1 MVPCAEALASRPPC
15 SRRTFY
21 PGLRALDLHRVCQIA
36 DRLDVSLDWLLGRT
50 DVMDLAK
57 GEDEAASLRPIP
69 SGVGIAPWYM
79 KGTKSD
85 QA

>member
-1 MVPCAEALASRPPC
+1 MAPCTEAAVLSTYIL
-15 SRRTFY
+15 S
-21 PGLRALDLHRVCQIA
+21 GLRALDLHRVCQIA
-36 DRLDVSLDWLLGRT
+36 DRLDVSVDWLLGRT

-69 SGVGIAPWYM
+69 SGVGITPWYM
-79 KGTKSD
+79 KETKSN